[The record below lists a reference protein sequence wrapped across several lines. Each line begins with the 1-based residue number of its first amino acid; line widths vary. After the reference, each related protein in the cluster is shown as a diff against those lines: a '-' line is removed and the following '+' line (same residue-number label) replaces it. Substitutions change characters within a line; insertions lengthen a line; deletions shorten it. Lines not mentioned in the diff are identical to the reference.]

1 MLAFLASI
9 SAYGS
14 LRHKPERGFLF
25 HPATPAV
32 QGRPDAM
39 EMFRFGDFAGW
50 LIEVRKRTIGGTAA
64 TPHKKRGYIVRCN
77 PLRFLERETG
87 FEPATFSLGS

>member
-1 MLAFLASI
+1 MLWHVLIYRAGDSHLSCGLTFTLQRPL
-9 SAYGS
+9 YKGE
-14 LRHKPERGFLF
+14 P
-25 HPATPAV
+25 
-32 QGRPDAM
+32 RPDAM

>member
-1 MLAFLASI
+1 
-9 SAYGS
+9 
-14 LRHKPERGFLF
+14 
-25 HPATPAV
+25 
-32 QGRPDAM
+32 M

-87 FEPATFSLGS
+87 FEPATFSLGILNYSVFAHFTCVPKVSQCIIIKLK

>member
-1 MLAFLASI
+1 MEASAI
-9 SAYGS
+9 NRKGVSCFTLQRPLYKGE
-14 LRHKPERGFLF
+14 P
-25 HPATPAV
+25 
-32 QGRPDAM
+32 RPDAM

-87 FEPATFSLGS
+87 FEPATFSLAS

>member
-1 MLAFLASI
+1 MEASAI
-9 SAYGS
+9 NRKGVSCFTLQRPLYKGG
-14 LRHKPERGFLF
+14 P
-25 HPATPAV
+25 
-32 QGRPDAM
+32 RPDAM
-39 EMFRFGDFAGW
+39 EMFRFGAFAGW

-87 FEPATFSLGS
+87 FEPATSTMGL

>member
-1 MLAFLASI
+1 
-9 SAYGS
+9 
-14 LRHKPERGFLF
+14 
-25 HPATPAV
+25 
-32 QGRPDAM
+32 M

-64 TPHKKRGYIVRCN
+64 TPHKKRGYIA
-77 PLRFLERETG
+77 LRFLERETG

>member
-1 MLAFLASI
+1 MISNTYSESGERPVRAGVRQKYRVRKRDAQVRFSAEPMVMLAFLASI

-32 QGRPDAM
+32 QGRA
-39 EMFRFGDFAGW
+39 EA
-50 LIEVRKRTIGGTAA
+50 
-64 TPHKKRGYIVRCN
+64 
-77 PLRFLERETG
+77 
-87 FEPATFSLGS
+87 

>member
-1 MLAFLASI
+1 MI
-9 SAYGS
+9 SNTYSESGERPVRAGTRQKMPCGS
-14 LRHKPERGFLF
+14 LIYRPVFL
-25 HPATPAV
+25 
-32 QGRPDAM
+32 
-39 EMFRFGDFAGW
+39 GDFAGW

>member
-1 MLAFLASI
+1 MEASAI
-9 SAYGS
+9 NRKGVSFFI
-14 LRHKPERGFLF
+14 LQRPLHKGEL
-25 HPATPAV
+25 
-32 QGRPDAM
+32 RPDVM